1 MSTAAIT
8 SLACRSLA
16 ISDMPPL
23 LRLLA
28 FMIDKVAAWAVL
40 GLVIAIF
47 GLDAFNDGLANP
59 TSSFA
64 ASFDASL
71 DSTEFRPLVQLG
83 TTTCGE
89 ALPDTVKAIGALVP
103 DAKISAVTSCMDRIY
118 GVATGG
124 RIDFTV
130 TQGDGTQERVALDL
144 SMNGLLFRHI
154 DAFALLCMLG
164 LSSLGLAVFHTTP
177 GKALCGIK
185 VSGKA
190 WAMPLREVIR
200 LSPFLVAF
208 LGSELRISL
217 TEIRIESGLGLIAI
231 VISAALFIG
240 LWVYPVA
247 KDHPQMPWDRI
258 ARTSTH
264 RR

>member
-1 MSTAAIT
+1 MAPI
-8 SLACRSLA
+8 
-16 ISDMPPL
+16 PPV
-23 LRLLA
+23 LRILA
-28 FMIDKVAAWAVL
+28 FMIDKMAAWAML
-40 GLVIAIF
+40 GLFIAVS
-47 GLDAFNDGLANP
+47 GLDTANDSLTDP

-64 ASFDASL
+64 ASFDAAL
-71 DSTEFRPLVQLG
+71 DSTEFRPLIQLG
-83 TTTCGE
+83 ITTCGK
-89 ALPDTVKAIGALVP
+89 AMTDTVKAIGALVP

-144 SMNGLLFRHI
+144 TMNGLLFHHI

-164 LSSLGLAVFHTTP
+164 LSSLGLAMFHTTP

-208 LGSELRISL
+208 LGSELHINL